1 MFHQHYC
8 PQTLFLMK
16 VDDDVCIDIDRI
28 LTDWNIEK
36 NGSISSIY
44 CHKAYEGPA
53 VRDPKHKLFVPKHIW
68 PMPYF
73 PTYCGGPAYIMGRS
87 AEQAILDEARN
98 FPPFYIE
105 LTAYTMLVADVL
117 QRAEVKRKI
126 CYRFVPKHIWPMPYF
141 PTYCGGPAY
150 IMGRSAEQAIL
161 DEARNFPP
169 FYIED
174 VFYTGI
180 LAESIG
186 IERVDWVAKGNL
198 YELSFP
204 GSFNCHLSQEKM
216 LAPVKFS

>member
-1 MFHQHYC
+1 THRVVVYFILSKPDSVDNFSMLQQEQQQHCDLIMTDLTESYKNLVYKVYASFMFHQHYC

-44 CHKAYEGPA
+44 CHKAYKGPA
-53 VRDPKHKLFVPKHIW
+53 VRDPKHKL
-68 PMPYF
+68 
-73 PTYCGGPAYIMGRS
+73 
-87 AEQAILDEARN
+87 
-98 FPPFYIE
+98 
-105 LTAYTMLVADVL
+105 
-117 QRAEVKRKI
+117 
-126 CYRFVPKHIWPMPYF
+126 FVPKHIWPMPYF

-186 IERVDWVAKGNL
+186 IERVDW
-198 YELSFP
+198 
-204 GSFNCHLSQEKM
+204 
-216 LAPVKFS
+216 